1 MADIYAFPAS
11 PSEDGR
17 GGVPRPEGV
26 PDVVWHAVQTVRA
39 MPHMA
44 GMRYREIPVPST
56 LADFGIGVD
65 LEYDSSD
72 EPPSRTAT
80 GWIMVLYAAQ
90 GRRGWT
96 SQWRCVAFARLPL
109 DENERDC
116 LTPSMYWEDM
126 LDALDAVDPE
136 GVRGTVTVTRNTSFG
151 DMESE
156 PHAGC
161 EMRVSWTPSVS
172 PEGADA
178 GAQVSVWAQFLR
190 ASVNDGERTV
200 IG

>member
-1 MADIYAFPAS
+1 
-11 PSEDGR
+11 
-17 GGVPRPEGV
+17 
-26 PDVVWHAVQTVRA
+26 
-39 MPHMA
+39 
-44 GMRYREIPVPST
+44 
-56 LADFGIGVD
+56 
-65 LEYDSSD
+65 
-72 EPPSRTAT
+72 
-80 GWIMVLYAAQ
+80 MVLYAAQ